1 MPKRGG
7 GGGGGAMRGGR
18 ASPPPRP
25 PPVRSPRPASPPPP
39 PRRQYSSVPAH
50 PPAAAA
56 AQPKQPG
63 LFAQMAATAGGVAV
77 GSAVGHAVGSMMTG
91 SGGSAQAA
99 APPVQEQ
106 YSNYR
111 NTEPSGPCAYE
122 IKKFLDCAAS
132 QSDLN
137 LCQGFNE
144 AITEC
149 KMRNNIP

>member
-1 MPKRGG
+1 MPRRG
-7 GGGGGAMRGGR
+7 
-18 ASPPPRP
+18 
-25 PPVRSPRPASPPPP
+25 RSPSPTPRAAPMARQQSTYVPA
-39 PRRQYSSVPAH
+39 RQPAPAPAPTPSSVPAH

-149 KMRNNIP
+149 KMRNSN